1 MRPRFRPPDTD
12 DEPSPLTKARAAARR
27 IWFEFDRTLGRKYYL
42 VATLRDDRRLTPEDH
57 HRIGGILAEINAYLE
72 ELDGQLEIAEARVRR
87 LAESA
92 P

>member
-12 DEPSPLTKARAAARR
+12 DEPSPLTKARGAARR

-42 VATLRDDRRLTPEDH
+42 VATLRDDRRVTPEDE
-57 HRIGGILAEINAYLE
+57 HRIKAVLAEIDAHLAD
-72 ELDGQLEIAEARVRR
+72 LDAQLDVAEAAVEK
-87 LAESA
+87 LDVN